1 MQRLAIIL
9 AAAGLLSLILPPA
22 APADEVYLKNG
33 NHLSGRIVSM
43 NAGKLVLDTDFAGRL
58 SIDWDHVERLFS
70 DAPINL
76 VLLDGSTIRG
86 VPVPADTPGL
96 LRLTAEAGAEP
107 VPVARVL
114 VKAVSPPHEPPIKVN
129 GRINVGLNK
138 ATGNSDRESG
148 HADAEMIARAAN
160 HRLSLGGAYNRA
172 KDDGRESED
181 NASGFSKYD

>member
-114 VKAVSPPHEPPIKVN
+114 VKAVNPPHEPPIKVN

-160 HRLSLGGAYNRA
+160 HRPSLGGAYNRA

>member
-33 NHLSGRIVSM
+33 NHLSGSIVSM
-43 NAGKLVLDTDFAGRL
+43 SAGKLVLDTDFAGRL

-70 DAPINL
+70 DAPVTL

-96 LRLTAEAGAEP
+96 LRLTAEAGAGLGQLAGRGRRKIRPPLQP
-107 VPVARVL
+107 VHRVRVL
-114 VKAVSPPHEPPIKVN
+114 NKRK
-129 GRINVGLNK
+129 GRN
-138 ATGNSDRESG
+138 
-148 HADAEMIARAAN
+148 AET
-160 HRLSLGGAYNRA
+160 LSAFQPFAG
-172 KDDGRESED
+172 
-181 NASGFSKYD
+181 